1 MNTMNG
7 FMNGIELE
15 TLNNTKLCW
24 YCSNNKPAIGKQRKN
39 GRTFSNNANGSNDWK
54 EDSVR
59 KYCKGCNARVCD
71 MRMSCFDTYGKSFE
85 SEADEKAF
93 IKINLDQHDSY
104 LDYKMNKVQ
113 EIIDGRNQKK
123 LDKKSK
129 SKKPN

>member
-1 MNTMNG
+1 MNT
-7 FMNGIELE
+7 MNGIELE

-24 YCSNNKPAIGKQRKN
+24 YCSN
-39 GRTFSNNANGSNDWK
+39 
-54 EDSVR
+54 
-59 KYCKGCNARVCD
+59 CKGCNARVSD
-71 MRMSCFDTYGKSFE
+71 MRMRCFDTYDKSFE
-85 SEADEKAF
+85 SEADKKAF